1 MWSTYVQTFL
11 VKKDETKE
19 DLLQEATNQHI
30 TLAKALWNYKLKNQ
44 STLVFEISRIEAKI
58 ENTNE

>member
-1 MWSTYVQTFL
+1 L